1 MNKKNKIF
9 IVIFITGAVAIIN
22 GSFIKINGNLNADI
36 ILLSG
41 LIMELISIAGL
52 ILNNLKKIKLF
63 LKLHHTIKVTE
74 KRLS

>member
-9 IVIFITGAVAIIN
+9 IVIFITGAVAIIS

-63 LKLHHTIKVTE
+63 LKLHHIIKVTE